1 MSGLIW
7 SLVSGHP
14 GERRRKRQP
23 LVYQVRIDDSA
34 SDDGRIF
41 VLAGYIAPAEKWA
54 MFADEWQVLL
64 DEEPKLKRF
73 KMNAM
78 ARSGV
83 RRARCERFYRV
94 IENHVTAAISCV
106 LRADELAEVV
116 DNTKPPKGVKNWEGM
131 KNPYYTAVRALIQK
145 LAMHQD
151 KFKIDEPIDF
161 IFDMQTE
168 QAKVLEAW
176 NYMYLSVT
184 PDLRAMLGNLPV
196 FLDDERDLPLQAAD
210 FWAWFVRRWKANNNP
225 KGFNNLDFRSE
236 GFAWDAKRN
245 MLRMNMEFRKEDFQQ
260 EFDRMIANA
269 DEILKTAR
277 ISPEEA
283 EAAVVALKKAE
294 FS

>member
-1 MSGLIW
+1 M
-7 SLVSGHP
+7 
-14 GERRRKRQP
+14 
-23 LVYQVRIDDSA
+23 YQVRIDDSA

>member
-1 MSGLIW
+1 MFQI
-7 SLVSGHP
+7 
-14 GERRRKRQP
+14 
-23 LVYQVRIDDSA
+23 RIDDSA
-34 SDDGRIF
+34 SQDGRVF
-41 VLAGYIAPAEKWA
+41 VLAGYIATAEKWA
-54 MFADEWQVLL
+54 MLADEWQALL

-73 KMNAM
+73 KMNKM

-106 LRADELAEVV
+106 LRANELAEVL

-168 QAKVLEAW
+168 QAKVREGW

-196 FLDDERDLPLQAAD
+196 FLDEERDLPLQAAD
-210 FWAWFVRRWKANNNP
+210 FWAWFVRRWEERGNP
-225 KGFNNLDFRSE
+225 NGLNNLDFRSE
-236 GFAWDAKRN
+236 RFAWDAKRN
-245 MLRMNMEFRKEDFQQ
+245 MPRMNMEFRKEDFQQ

-269 DEILKTAR
+269 DEILKIAR
-277 ISPEEA
+277 IPPEEA
-283 EAAVVALKKAE
+283 EAMVVALKKAE
-294 FS
+294 SS